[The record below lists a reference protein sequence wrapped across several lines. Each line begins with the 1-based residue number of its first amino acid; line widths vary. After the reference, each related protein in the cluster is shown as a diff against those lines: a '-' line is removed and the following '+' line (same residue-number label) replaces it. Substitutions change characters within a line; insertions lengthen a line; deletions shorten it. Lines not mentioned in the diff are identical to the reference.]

1 MAREP
6 ADFEPT
12 RRAALA
18 AAGAGMIGAMGATA
32 QTPTTTP
39 ASNDAAAGRLV
50 PRTRFEGRSLSFDL
64 VGLRVGCA
72 EYDEGPT
79 GCTVFDF
86 PRGAFAVAD
95 IRGGAHCSI
104 YTDYLRDI
112 GGHVDAICLAGG
124 SFYGLEASTGVA
136 SELLAHRKHDTSFNN
151 IVLVSGA
158 IIYDF
163 RGRANSIYPDK
174 ELGRAALK
182 AAEPGRFPLGRRGAG
197 RSATCGKLFTPP
209 LQYEPAGQGAAFA
222 QVGATKLALFTVVN
236 AVGSIRDRDGRIVRG
251 GLNPQTGEREAYL
264 PRAQAHASTLPIAP
278 APPPGNTTLTVLVT
292 NRKLGAWELRQ
303 LARQVH
309 GSMARAI
316 DPFHTATDGDILFA
330 AATGDVTAAEPSP
343 QVMGLIAS
351 DLAWD
356 AVLSCLDP

>member
-1 MAREP
+1 MKSSDP
-6 ADFEPT
+6 S
-12 RRAALA
+12 
-18 AAGAGMIGAMGATA
+18 
-32 QTPTTTP
+32 
-39 ASNDAAAGRLV
+39 SNDAAAGKLTPRAKFDGRRLD
-50 PRTRFEGRSLSFDL
+50 FDL
-64 VGLRVGCA
+64 PGLRVGCA

-86 PRGAFAVAD
+86 PDGGAFAVAD

-136 SELLAHRKHDTSFNN
+136 AELLARRNHDTSFNN
-151 IVLVSGA
+151 IALVSGA

-163 RGRANSIYPDK
+163 RGRTNAIYPDK

-197 RSATCGKLFTPP
+197 RSATCGKLFMPP
-209 LQYEPAGQGAAFA
+209 LQYEPAGQGGAFK
-222 QVGATKLALFTVVN
+222 QVGSTKLAVFTVVN
-236 AVGSIRDRDGRIVRG
+236 AVGSILDRDGRIVRG
-251 GLNPQTGEREAYL
+251 GLNPKTNQ
-264 PRAQAHASTLPIAP
+264 RARFLDRAVAAAATLPAAADQP
-278 APPPGNTTLTVLVT
+278 SPGNTTLTVLVT

-330 AATGDVTAAEPSP
+330 ATAGEVSGDEPSL

-356 AVLSCLDP
+356 AVLACLDS